1 MRSYLKARWIQ
12 LVNVPK
18 HAKMSLKC
26 SFSEQMISETT
37 VATKMAVI
45 VSVKPAQKTTEL
57 VILFR
62 TTAIVCTNSFN
73 LVSIDFQL
81 SHTIKTF
88 SVTQM
93 AFNSM
98 KIHF

>member
-1 MRSYLKARWIQ
+1 MRSYSKARWIQ

-62 TTAIVCTNSFN
+62 TTAIVCTNSSN
-73 LVSIDFQL
+73 LVRIDFQL
-81 SHTIKTF
+81 SHTIKTICKRYIRIET
-88 SVTQM
+88 VG
-93 AFNSM
+93 
-98 KIHF
+98 